1 MKALLNL
8 QGLKLKVVFAILV
21 LIFFIPD
28 GFTQAYNHD
37 TVQGSIVTPYIK
49 WVSLW
54 PSTGK
59 KNNTNGFRNIFN
71 KIFLGKRT
79 PVLSKPVSILAYDP
93 QLFWILD
100 QASNS
105 IFYVEKDVGDI
116 PHFISNSDFDFSSL
130 VGICSLPDKNLL
142 ITDSHAQKIYK
153 ILPGEKQIQLLNDTL
168 VLNQPTGIAYSTVK
182 DEIWVAETSAHRVAV
197 LNDKGELLKRVGRR
211 GTAPGE
217 FNFPTHIWIDQ
228 AGNVYIVDAM
238 NFRVQVLNKDGE
250 IISVFGEAGDAT
262 GYLSRPKGI
271 AIDSYGHIYIVDALF
286 HVVQVFDIQGNFLYK
301 FGNQGQGEGEFWLP
315 SGIYIDDQNYI
326 YVADSYNSRIQ
337 VFQLIYGEQK

>member
-1 MKALLNL
+1 MH
-8 QGLKLKVVFAILV
+8 GLKRKVVYSILV
-21 LIFFIPD
+21 LIIIIPD
-28 GFTQAYNHD
+28 GFTQAINHD
-37 TVQGSIVTPYIK
+37 TLQGSIGAPYIK

-54 PSTGK
+54 PSPGK
-59 KNNTNGFRNIFN
+59 KNNTKGFRNRFN
-71 KIFLGKRT
+71 KIFLGKNI
-79 PVLSKPVSILAYDP
+79 PFLSKPVSVMAYDSNA
-93 QLFWILD
+93 FWILD
-100 QASNS
+100 QANNS
-105 IFYVEKDVGDI
+105 IFHVEKGVGDI
-116 PHFISNSDFDFSSL
+116 PHFISNSGYDLSSL
-130 VGICSLPDKNLL
+130 VGICSLPDMKLL

-153 ILPGEKQIQLLNDTL
+153 ILPGEKEIQLLNDTL
-168 VLNQPTGIAYSTVK
+168 VLNQPTGIAYSKVK
-182 DEIWVAETSAHRVAV
+182 NEIWVAETSAHRVAV
-197 LNDKGELLKRVGRR
+197 LNDKGELLKRVGSR

-271 AIDSYGHIYIVDALF
+271 ATDSYGHIYIVDALF

-326 YVADSYNSRIQ
+326 YIADSYNSRIQ
-337 VFQLIYGEQK
+337 VFQLIYGE